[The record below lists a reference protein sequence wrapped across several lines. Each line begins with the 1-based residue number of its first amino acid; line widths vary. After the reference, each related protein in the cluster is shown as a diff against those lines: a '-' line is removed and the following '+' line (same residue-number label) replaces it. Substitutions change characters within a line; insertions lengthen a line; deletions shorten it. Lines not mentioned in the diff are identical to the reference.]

1 MKVKPRIMTPT
12 DSYVTV
18 YPQFVE
24 LADTQ
29 FQDCRWTADEI
40 AVEKDKQDMLVNVNE
55 AARHAITTGLKLF
68 TRYEMFA
75 GTEYWM
81 GRVMKAFPRPE
92 VQRMAGVFG
101 AFELQVHAPF
111 YNKLNEVLGL
121 DTDEFYT
128 SYVDDPVLN
137 SRVKFL
143 DSAVD
148 SKDDLLS
155 LAVFSMM
162 EGGVLF
168 SNFALFKSFQ
178 SKGNNLIGNT
188 VRGIDQSVVDE
199 GLHQTGGA
207 MLFRLA
213 IEELSELL
221 TPEEFKKLL
230 RSLHNRIRRAAKKL
244 AEHEFRISDM
254 LMEKGDIG
262 TGITALALK
271 QFVMSRINI
280 CLNDLGVKALYSKK
294 QIGANPIAEWF
305 YGGVQKFQLN
315 DFFVGKGR
323 EYTTTWVEELFA
335 WALEPGVEMEEEQVQ
350 ERVTEG
356 DVYAVFNIDRNKPYP
371 EPEVP
376 FEQINV
382 LHDNVQAYDGSM
394 HFRNGWED

>member
-1 MKVKPRIMTPT
+1 MQIKPRIMTPT

-18 YPQFVE
+18 YPEFIE

-29 FQDCRWTADEI
+29 FEDCRWTHKEI
-40 AVEKDKQDMLVNVNE
+40 AVEKDKQDMLVNVNP

-75 GTEYWM
+75 GNEYWM
-81 GRVMKAFPRPE
+81 GRVIKAFPRPE
-92 VQRMAGVFG
+92 IQRMASVFG
-101 AFELQVHAPF
+101 TFELQVHAPF

-143 DSAVD
+143 DKAVD
-148 SKDDLLS
+148 SKNDLLS
-155 LAVFSMM
+155 LAVFSLM
-162 EGGVLF
+162 EGAVLF

-178 SKGNNLIGNT
+178 SKGHNYIGNV

-207 MLFRLA
+207 MIFRRA
-213 IEELSELL
+213 IEELKELL
-221 TPEEFKKLL
+221 SPEAFKKLWK
-230 RSLHNRIRRAAKKL
+230 SLCNKIRRAAKKL
-244 AEHEFRISDM
+244 AEHEFRISEM
-254 LMEKGDIG
+254 LMAHGDIG
-262 TGITALALK
+262 TGINAESLK

-280 CLNDLGVKALYSKK
+280 CLNDLGVPVLYRKK

-305 YGGVQKFQLN
+305 YGGVQKFQMN

-323 EYTTTWVEELFA
+323 EYTTTWDESKFIWPVAE
-335 WALEPGVEMEEEQVQ
+335 GVVIE
-350 ERVTEG
+350 
-356 DVYAVFNIDRNKPYP
+356 
-371 EPEVP
+371 
-376 FEQINV
+376 
-382 LHDNVQAYDGSM
+382 
-394 HFRNGWED
+394 

>member
-1 MKVKPRIMTPT
+1 MNIKPRIMTPT
-12 DSYVTV
+12 DSYVIV
-18 YPQFVE
+18 YPEFVA

-29 FQDCRWTADEI
+29 FEDCRWTHKEI
-40 AVEKDKQDMLVNVNE
+40 AVEKDKQDMLVNVSP

-75 GTEYWM
+75 GNEYWM
-81 GRVMKAFPRPE
+81 GRVIKAFPRPE
-92 VQRMAGVFG
+92 IQRMAGVFG

-111 YNKLNEVLGL
+111 YNKLNGVLGL

-128 SYVDDPVLN
+128 SYVNDPVLD

-143 DSAVD
+143 DRAVD

-168 SNFALFKSFQ
+168 ANFALFKSFQ
-178 SKGNNLIGNT
+178 SKGQNFIGNV

-207 MLFRLA
+207 MIFRKA
-213 IEELSELL
+213 IEELKELL
-221 TPEEFKKLL
+221 SPEAFKELW
-230 RSLHNRIRRAAKKL
+230 RSLCNRIRRAAKKL

-254 LMEKGDIG
+254 LMEQGDIG
-262 TGITALALK
+262 TGITALSLK

-280 CLNDLGVKALYSKK
+280 CLNDLGVPVLFSKK

-305 YGGVQKFQLN
+305 YGGIQKYQQN

-323 EYTTTWVEELFA
+323 EYTTTWDEDRFIWRLPEGVSNAVE
-335 WALEPGVEMEEEQVQ
+335 
-350 ERVTEG
+350 
-356 DVYAVFNIDRNKPYP
+356 
-371 EPEVP
+371 
-376 FEQINV
+376 
-382 LHDNVQAYDGSM
+382 
-394 HFRNGWED
+394 

>member
-1 MKVKPRIMTPT
+1 MQKPRIMTPT
-12 DSYVTV
+12 DSYVV
-18 YPQFVE
+18 LYPEFIK

-29 FQDCRWTADEI
+29 FEDCRWTANEI
-40 AVEKDKQDMLVNVNE
+40 AVEKDKQDMLVNANP
-55 AARHAITTGLKLF
+55 ALQHAITTGLKLF

-92 VQRMAGVFG
+92 VQRMASVFG

-128 SYVDDPVLN
+128 SYVNDPVLD

-143 DSAVD
+143 DKAVD

-162 EGGVLF
+162 EGAVLF
-168 SNFALFKSFQ
+168 SNFALFKSCQ
-178 SKGNNLIGNT
+178 SKGNNMIGNV

-207 MLFRLA
+207 MIFRQA
-213 IEELSELL
+213 IAEWKELL
-221 TPEEFKKLL
+221 SPEAFKKMWRTLC
-230 RSLHNRIRRAAKKL
+230 NKIRRSAKKL
-244 AEHEFRISDM
+244 AEHEFRISAM

-262 TGITALALK
+262 TGITLEGLI

-280 CLNDLGVKALYSKK
+280 CLNDLGVPVLFSKK

-305 YGGVQKFQLN
+305 YGGVQKFQMN

-323 EYTTTWVEELFA
+323 EYTTTWDEQRFIWPVTQ
-335 WALEPGVEMEEEQVQ
+335 GVAIE
-350 ERVTEG
+350 
-356 DVYAVFNIDRNKPYP
+356 
-371 EPEVP
+371 
-376 FEQINV
+376 
-382 LHDNVQAYDGSM
+382 
-394 HFRNGWED
+394 